1 MATWHLVSAAR
12 LADAQLLVSELVTN
26 AVRHS
31 AAESVKVDAYADPQM
46 LRVVV
51 SNAGPAFELGAPR
64 TRAGQGA
71 GGWGLRIVQA
81 VAHRC
86 GVEDRGGCV
95 RAWFEV
101 DRPQRGTAL
110 EIAAPALPPPAL

>member
-31 AAESVKVDAYADPQM
+31 SGDSVRVDAYAGPDV

-51 SNAGPAFELGAPR
+51 SNAGPAFDLGAS
-64 TRAGQGA
+64 TSRAGPGS

-110 EIAAPALPPPAL
+110 EVAAPALPPPAL